1 MKVATLLF
9 ISIVFSCSY
18 YSMTGSI
25 PSHIKSVSIPEFL
38 NETAEYGIEQ
48 RITNLII
55 EKFNENGVLKVVDKE
70 NSDSVL
76 KGSISKIDE
85 RPFTYNKDEVISEF
99 RYKILIKLDW
109 YDVSKDKSIISKTYS
124 AFGSYGVS
132 GDISND
138 GIDND
143 NDGKIDENDN
153 DEFGEPRIY
162 ASNVAATKIAEDII
176 NDIMSTW

>member
-1 MKVATLLF
+1 
-9 ISIVFSCSY
+9 
-18 YSMTGSI
+18 MTGSI
-25 PSHIKSVSIPEFL
+25 PPHIKSVSIPEFQ

-48 RITNLII
+48 RVTNLII

-70 NSDSVL
+70 NSDSVI
-76 KGSISKIDE
+76 KGSISKIEE

-99 RYKILIKLDW
+99 RYKIFIKLDW
-109 YDVSKDKSIISKTYS
+109 YDVSKDKNIISKTYS

-162 ASNVAATKIAEDII
+162 ASNVATTKISEDII

>member
-1 MKVATLLF
+1 M
-9 ISIVFSCSY
+9 
-18 YSMTGSI
+18 
-25 PSHIKSVSIPEFL
+25 
-38 NETAEYGIEQ
+38 
-48 RITNLII
+48 
-55 EKFNENGVLKVVDKE
+55 KVVDEE
-70 NSDSVL
+70 NSDSII

-85 RPFTYNKDEVISEF
+85 RPFTYNKDEVIFEF
-99 RYKILIKLDW
+99 RYKIFIKLDW

-162 ASNVAATKIAEDII
+162 AQMWQLLK
-176 NDIMSTW
+176 